1 MTHLPDRLRVALAQA
16 HFPLGAVRENARRM
30 LERIAHA
37 RDGQRADLLVFPERA
52 LSGCPAQ
59 DWLRRAEF
67 LDDCRA
73 ALEDIA
79 RAATGIIVIVGWP
92 QREDGRCYNA
102 LSVLR
107 DGRIEATYR
116 RRGVSATGALDDG
129 RWFAADT
136 AAPPC
141 VFSVSGVR
149 VGVLIGSELES
160 PALAAD
166 TVAAGAELL
175 LVPAAAAFVRDGQ
188 ARRAQQLADLART
201 HAVAL
206 AWLNRVGGQDALVF
220 EGASLLVDADGRV
233 HPPAAAFDDV
243 LLVADVFPQHRSWA
257 QVVWTDAVDSS
268 EPALVWRALTCGIRD
283 YCRNNGFSRVWL
295 GLSGGIDSALVL
307 ALAVD
312 ALGADNVTA
321 VRLPSRHTSAL
332 SNDLAQAQCE
342 TLNVR
347 LLTLPIEQAFQGF
360 LDTLADTF
368 AGCALD
374 VTEENLQ
381 SRVRGSLMMALANK
395 FGGLLLATGN
405 KSEFA
410 VGYATI
416 YGDMCG
422 GFAPLKDVYKT
433 GVYALAYWRNG
444 QGPEPVIPLEVI
456 ARAPSAELRDDQ
468 RDEDSLPPYA
478 VLDAILL
485 RHIEQNQSA
494 AEIIAAG
501 FAADTVQRV
510 LQLVRSSEWKRQQA
524 APGPKVSTR
533 AFGIDWRWPISCR
546 SG

>member
-1 MTHLPDRLRVALAQA
+1 MAATPPALRVALAQTDC
-16 HFPLGAVRENARRM
+16 PLGAVRDNARRM
-30 LERIAHA
+30 LELIARA
-37 RDGQRADLLVFPERA
+37 RDVERADLVVFPELA

-59 DWLRRAEF
+59 DVLRRAGF
-67 LDDCRA
+67 LADCRA
-73 ALEDIA
+73 ALEEIA
-79 RAATGIIVIVGWP
+79 RAATGIVVIVGWP
-92 QREDGRCYNA
+92 QWQDGRCYNA

-107 DGRIEATYR
+107 DGCIEATYR
-116 RRGVSATGALDDG
+116 QRGVSTTGAMDG
-129 RWFAADT
+129 ARWFAADA

-141 VFSVSGVR
+141 VVAVSAMR
-149 VGVLIGSELES
+149 IGVLIGSELDS
-160 PALAAD
+160 PALVAD
-166 TVAAGAELL
+166 TVAAGVELL

-188 ARRAQQLADLART
+188 ARRAQQLGGIARM

-206 AWLNRVGGQDALVF
+206 AWLNRVGAQDALVF
-220 EGASLLVDADGRV
+220 DGASLLADADGRV
-233 HPPAAAFDDV
+233 HPAALAFDET
-243 LLVADVFPQHRSWA
+243 LLVADLFPPRRSWIPVTWA
-257 QVVWTDAVDSS
+257 DDGNPS
-268 EPALVWRALTCGIRD
+268 EPALIWRALTCGIRD
-283 YCRNNGFSRVWL
+283 YCRSNGFSRVWL
-295 GLSGGIDSALVL
+295 GLSGGMDSALVL

-368 AGCALD
+368 AGCAMD

-433 GVYALAYWRNG
+433 GVYALAHWRNG
-444 QGPEPVIPLEVI
+444 QGAQPVIPLEVI

-501 FAADTVQRV
+501 FAAPTVQRV

-524 APGPKVSTR
+524 APGPKVSAR
-533 AFGIDWRWPISCR
+533 AFGIDWRWPISR
-546 SG
+546 GD